1 MSESTLENTL
11 SQYLLDTA
19 SCIYNGESMHHPIIV
34 ANALKNILGDVRSN
48 PSKTIL
54 NFLDQHNQSYNKRS
68 KDNIYLK
75 NIDKKEIGLTVF
87 ISDLED
93 ACQNGDIVNT
103 QKHLSRIYLAS
114 DGSPVILQNLA
125 ELALQDIKEYG
136 TFIYHCLRAFAFAPE
151 KERVWIFLQCIIQ
164 TLFNKRLP
172 IPHPNVNIDE
182 LDINKYFL
190 NSNDSKE
197 LNTLSAAWRLLE
209 SEYTRLPG
217 FKREISFWANQCNTV
232 KQIDIKEKNPENLN
246 YYLDNQNDYFVKLAE
261 DIIQSDE
268 DIIER
273 IITLE
278 SLRYFTKK
286 INIDYLPVIAFKIHL
301 LMDN

>member
-34 ANALKNILGDVRSN
+34 TNALKNILGDVRSN

-286 INIDYLPVIAFKIHL
+286 INIDYLPVIAYKIHL

>member
-1 MSESTLENTL
+1 LSESTLENTL

-54 NFLDQHNQSYNKRS
+54 NYLDQHNQSYNKRS

-286 INIDYLPVIAFKIHL
+286 INIDYLPVIAYKIHL

>member
-11 SQYLLDTA
+11 SQYLLNTA

-34 ANALKNILGDVRSN
+34 TNALKNILGDVRSN
-48 PSKTIL
+48 PSKKIL
-54 NFLDQHNQSYNKRS
+54 EFLDQHNQSYNKRS

-125 ELALQDIKEYG
+125 ELALQDIKEHG

-286 INIDYLPVIAFKIHL
+286 INIDYLPVIAYKIHL

>member
-1 MSESTLENTL
+1 MSESTLENSL

-48 PSKTIL
+48 PSKIIL
-54 NFLDQHNQSYNKRS
+54 NFLDQHNQSCNKRT

-286 INIDYLPVIAFKIHL
+286 INIDYLPVIAYKIHL

>member
-11 SQYLLDTA
+11 SQYLLNTA
-19 SCIYNGESMHHPIIV
+19 SCIYSGESMHHPIIV

-190 NSNDSKE
+190 NSNDS
-197 LNTLSAAWRLLE
+197 
-209 SEYTRLPG
+209 
-217 FKREISFWANQCNTV
+217 
-232 KQIDIKEKNPENLN
+232 
-246 YYLDNQNDYFVKLAE
+246 
-261 DIIQSDE
+261 
-268 DIIER
+268 
-273 IITLE
+273 
-278 SLRYFTKK
+278 
-286 INIDYLPVIAFKIHL
+286 
-301 LMDN
+301 

>member
-286 INIDYLPVIAFKIHL
+286 INIVYLPVIAYKIHL

>member
-172 IPHPNVNIDE
+172 APHPNVNIDE

-286 INIDYLPVIAFKIHL
+286 INIDYLPVIAYKIHL

>member
-136 TFIYHCLRAFAFAPE
+136 SFIYHCLRAFAFAPE

-286 INIDYLPVIAFKIHL
+286 INIDYLPVIAYKIHL

>member
-48 PSKTIL
+48 PSKIIL

-268 DIIER
+268 DIIDR

-286 INIDYLPVIAFKIHL
+286 INIDYLPVIAYKIHL

>member
-1 MSESTLENTL
+1 M
-11 SQYLLDTA
+11 
-19 SCIYNGESMHHPIIV
+19 
-34 ANALKNILGDVRSN
+34 
-48 PSKTIL
+48 
-54 NFLDQHNQSYNKRS
+54 
-68 KDNIYLK
+68 
-75 NIDKKEIGLTVF
+75 
-87 ISDLED
+87 
-93 ACQNGDIVNT
+93 
-103 QKHLSRIYLAS
+103 
-114 DGSPVILQNLA
+114 
-125 ELALQDIKEYG
+125 
-136 TFIYHCLRAFAFAPE
+136 
-151 KERVWIFLQCIIQ
+151 QCIIQ

>member
-48 PSKTIL
+48 PSITIL

>member
-1 MSESTLENTL
+1 
-11 SQYLLDTA
+11 
-19 SCIYNGESMHHPIIV
+19 MHHPIIV

-54 NFLDQHNQSYNKRS
+54 NFLDQHNQSYNKRN

-286 INIDYLPVIAFKIHL
+286 INIDYLPVIAYKIHL

>member
-48 PSKTIL
+48 PSKKIL
-54 NFLDQHNQSYNKRS
+54 EFLDQHNQSYNKRS

-268 DIIER
+268 DIIDR

-286 INIDYLPVIAFKIHL
+286 INIDYLPVIAYKIHL

>member
-34 ANALKNILGDVRSN
+34 TNALKNILGDVRSN

-172 IPHPNVNIDE
+172 APHPNVNIDE

-217 FKREISFWANQCNTV
+217 FKREISFWANECNKV
-232 KQIDIKEKNPENLN
+232 KQIDIKEKNPENLD
-246 YYLDNQNDYFVKLAE
+246 YYLDNQNDYFVKIAE
-261 DIIQSDE
+261 DIIQSNE

-273 IITLE
+273 LITLE

-286 INIDYLPVIAFKIHL
+286 INIDYLPVIAYKIHL

>member
-125 ELALQDIKEYG
+125 ELALQDIKEHG

-232 KQIDIKEKNPENLN
+232 KQIDIKEKNPENLD
-246 YYLDNQNDYFVKLAE
+246 YYLDNQNDYFVKIAE

-286 INIDYLPVIAFKIHL
+286 INIDYLPVIAYKIHL
-301 LMDN
+301 LMEN

>member
-48 PSKTIL
+48 PSITIL

-286 INIDYLPVIAFKIHL
+286 INIDYLPVIAYKIHL

>member
-1 MSESTLENTL
+1 LSESTLENTL

-34 ANALKNILGDVRSN
+34 TNALKNILGDVRSN

-54 NFLDQHNQSYNKRS
+54 NYLDQHNQSYNKRS

-286 INIDYLPVIAFKIHL
+286 INIDYLPVIAYKIHL

>member
-48 PSKTIL
+48 PSKIIL
-54 NFLDQHNQSYNKRS
+54 NFLDQHNQSCNKRT

-136 TFIYHCLRAFAFAPE
+136 TFIYHCLRAFAFAPD
-151 KERVWIFLQCIIQ
+151 KERVWVFLQCIIQ

-172 IPHPNVNIDE
+172 TPHPNVNIDE

-190 NSNDSKE
+190 NSNDSKD

-232 KQIDIKEKNPENLN
+232 KQIDINEKNPKNLN

-286 INIDYLPVIAFKIHL
+286 INIDYLPVIAYKIHL
-301 LMDN
+301 LIDN

>member
-34 ANALKNILGDVRSN
+34 TNALKNILGDVRSN
-48 PSKTIL
+48 PSKKIL

-286 INIDYLPVIAFKIHL
+286 INIDYLPVIAYKIHL

>member
-11 SQYLLDTA
+11 SQYLLNTA

-34 ANALKNILGDVRSN
+34 TNALKNILGDVRSN
-48 PSKTIL
+48 PSKKIL
-54 NFLDQHNQSYNKRS
+54 DFLDQHNQSYNKRS
-68 KDNIYLK
+68 KDKIYLK

-136 TFIYHCLRAFAFAPE
+136 SFIYHCLRAFAFAPD
-151 KERVWIFLQCIIQ
+151 KERVWVFLQCIIQ

-286 INIDYLPVIAFKIHL
+286 INIDYLPVIAYKIHL

>member
-34 ANALKNILGDVRSN
+34 TNALKNILGDVRSN
-48 PSKTIL
+48 PSKKIL

-68 KDNIYLK
+68 KDKIYLK

-125 ELALQDIKEYG
+125 ELALQDIKEHG

-268 DIIER
+268 DIIDR

-286 INIDYLPVIAFKIHL
+286 INIDYLPVIAYKIHL

>member
-286 INIDYLPVIAFKIHL
+286 INIDYLPVIAYKIHL

>member
-1 MSESTLENTL
+1 LSESTLENTL

-286 INIDYLPVIAFKIHL
+286 INIDYLPVIAYKIHL

>member
-125 ELALQDIKEYG
+125 ELALQDIKEHG

-286 INIDYLPVIAFKIHL
+286 INIDYLPVIAYKIHF

>member
-34 ANALKNILGDVRSN
+34 TNALKNILGDVRSN
-48 PSKTIL
+48 PSKKIL
-54 NFLDQHNQSYNKRS
+54 EFLDQHNQSYNKRS
-68 KDNIYLK
+68 KDKIYLK
-75 NIDKKEIGLTVF
+75 NIYKKEIGLTVF

-125 ELALQDIKEYG
+125 ELALQDIKEHG

-286 INIDYLPVIAFKIHL
+286 INIDYLPVIAYKIHL

>member
-11 SQYLLDTA
+11 SQYLLNTA
-19 SCIYNGESMHHPIIV
+19 SCIYSGESMHHPIIV
-34 ANALKNILGDVRSN
+34 TNALKNILGDVRSN
-48 PSKTIL
+48 PSKKIL
-54 NFLDQHNQSYNKRS
+54 EFLDQHNQSYNKRS

-75 NIDKKEIGLTVF
+75 NIDKKEIGLTAF

-125 ELALQDIKEYG
+125 ELALQDIKEHG

-286 INIDYLPVIAFKIHL
+286 INIDYLPVIAYKIHL

>member
-54 NFLDQHNQSYNKRS
+54 NFLDQHNQSYNKRN

-232 KQIDIKEKNPENLN
+232 KQIDIKEKNPKNLN

-286 INIDYLPVIAFKIHL
+286 INIDYLPVIAYKIHL